1 LRICCVSV
9 VYCTAVTPSRVAYGD
24 PTLALQGKGA
34 QMRLRSLDAL
44 KHDTIVVGRH
54 VNQLG

>member
-1 LRICCVSV
+1 VI
-9 VYCTAVTPSRVAYGD
+9 YCTAVTPSRVAYGD